1 MSFLHVCVCVHFEHL
16 RPGDKKSLLSHLL
29 LGQSALKS
37 GLGKNLQPNT
47 VTQYF
52 KRQVFS
58 PREGRVRDYVAC
70 VVYLRKFNE

>member
-1 MSFLHVCVCVHFEHL
+1 MCVRLHFEHL

-29 LGQSALKS
+29 LGQSALES

-70 VVYLRKFNE
+70 VVSKEIQ